1 MCWCRSAAGLCLVT
15 NHEEAAMTVVE
26 LTRVE
31 RVERV
36 ERVAAVQPEMATQP
50 QAVLL
55 DGRYRLDELVGRVG
69 GTTLWRATDQLL
81 CRPVAVHLLPAWG
94 PVRPGLAE
102 AVQACARVNDARL
115 ATVFD
120 VDYDADRRYIV
131 SEWVS
136 DPNLEQLLRAGL
148 PGPAIAMEIVADAAE
163 ALAVAHR
170 AGRPHSRLTLRC
182 LHWGSS
188 GLKIT
193 GLGIDA
199 ALDGSAPSGALPA
212 GALPAEVGSADTTG
226 LADTMAL
233 AGVLYAL
240 LTGYW
245 PGDEATALPLAP
257 RHRIGGLREPRQL
270 RPEVPPMLNA
280 IVCHALRGQPG
291 WGAPSITTPAELAAA
306 LRAAQSSPHPT
317 AGPVGRPQPQPT
329 RVSRTRNCPDVTRR
343 PTFRAA

>member
-1 MCWCRSAAGLCLVT
+1 
-15 NHEEAAMTVVE
+15 MTVVE

-31 RVERV
+31 QI
-36 ERVAAVQPEMATQP
+36 ATVQPELAAQP

-55 DGRYRLDELVGRVG
+55 DGRYRLGELVGRVG
-69 GTTLWRATDQLL
+69 GATLWRATDQLL
-81 CRPVAVHLLPAWG
+81 CRPVAVHLLPAWR

-148 PGPAIAMEIVADAAE
+148 PGPAIATEIVADAAE

-170 AGRPHSRLTLRC
+170 GGRPHLRLSLRH

-199 ALDGSAPSGALPA
+199 ALDGPARSDTASSGAASLDTASLNTAPA
-212 GALPAEVGSADTTG
+212 DDA
-226 LADTMAL
+226 LADTIAL
-233 AGVLYAL
+233 AKVLYAL

-245 PGDEATALPLAP
+245 PGDEATALPPAP
-257 RHRIGGLREPRQL
+257 RHRIGLCEPRQL

-291 WGAPSITTPAELAAA
+291 WGTPSISTPAELAAA
-306 LRAAQSSPHPT
+306 LRAA
-317 AGPVGRPQPQPT
+317 RPAQRPE
-329 RVSRTRNCPDVTRR
+329 SGHR